1 MLQLFRDE
9 GKQILKLAP
18 TEFSGQLSD
27 NYLHG
32 KLSFLPTTQV
42 GLKTRYYMAEREV
55 EKEKGKEG
63 RMQGERDRG
72 RDRHTHTPPTPQ
84 PPTTGH
90 RQILK
95 FECIC

>member
-42 GLKTRYYMAEREV
+42 GLKTRMGRKHVLCVY
-55 EKEKGKEG
+55 KESG
-63 RMQGERDRG
+63 
-72 RDRHTHTPPTPQ
+72 TSY
-84 PPTTGH
+84 
-90 RQILK
+90 L
-95 FECIC
+95 